1 MQPIH
6 LPTLG
11 ARYWS
16 ALCLASIFGANMGD
30 LFARNLG
37 LGHVA
42 GLPFLAVALAIVVV
56 VERFTGFNMKSITGS
71 RLSSSGPPRPTSPT
85 SPPAI

>member
-1 MQPIH
+1 VQPIH

-11 ARYWS
+11 ARFWI

-42 GLPFLAVALAIVVV
+42 GLPFLTVALAIVIV
-56 VERFTGFNMKSITGS
+56 VERSTGFNMKSITGS
-71 RLSSSGPPRPTSPT
+71 RSSSSGPPPPTSPT
-85 SPPAI
+85 LPPAI